1 MASKLPLFD
10 KSFQTIRSDG
20 IKQTTTI
27 VLYFGG

>member
-1 MASKLPLFD
+1 MASKLLLFD